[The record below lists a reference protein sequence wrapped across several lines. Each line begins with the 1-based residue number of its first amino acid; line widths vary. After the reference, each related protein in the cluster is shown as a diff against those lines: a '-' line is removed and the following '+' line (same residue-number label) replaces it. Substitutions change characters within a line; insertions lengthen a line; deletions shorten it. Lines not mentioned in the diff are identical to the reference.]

1 MIIIKTEDEIKK
13 MREAGRITGV
23 ILQEVAMM
31 IKPGV
36 STLKLNEYA
45 EKRTQELGAKPAFKN
60 YPHPSGLIRYP
71 ASICISI
78 NEEVV
83 HGIPSREKIIK
94 EGDIVS
100 LDFGVVKNGYYGDSA
115 LTVGVEPL
123 DERKRELIEVT
134 EKALYKGIAV
144 AKPGARL
151 SDISNAVQ
159 TYVESHG
166 FGIVRDFTGHGIGS
180 SLHEEPQIPNFGP
193 PGKGPILQE
202 RMTMA
207 IEPMVTMGDWRV
219 TIKSDGWTAV
229 TVDGLPSA
237 HFEHTIVIR
246 NGEAEILTKVE

>member
-1 MIIIKTEDEIKK
+1 LIIIKTEDEIKK

>member
-1 MIIIKTEDEIKK
+1 MIIIKSEDEIEK
-13 MREAGRITGV
+13 MREAGRITAL
-23 ILQEVAMM
+23 ILQEVARM

-36 STLKLNEYA
+36 PTSRLNEYA
-45 EKRTQELGAKPAFKN
+45 ERRTRDLGAVPAFKN

-71 ASICISI
+71 ASICVSI

-83 HGIPSREKIIK
+83 HGIPSKSKVIN
-94 EGDIVS
+94 EGDLVS

-123 DERKRELIEVT
+123 DDRKRELLRVT
-134 EKALYKGIAV
+134 EEALYKGIEA

-159 TYVESHG
+159 TYVESYG

-193 PGKGPILQE
+193 RGKGPVLRE
-202 RMTMA
+202 RMTFA
-207 IEPMVTMGDWRV
+207 IEPMVAMGDWRV
-219 TIKSDGWTAV
+219 MVKSDGWTAV

-246 NGEAEILTKVE
+246 EGEAEILTKVE